1 MKRNFIMKTMSPE
14 LFPAIAAFA
23 EVARHA
29 SFTKAAAQLGVLA
42 SALSQTVRTLEE
54 RLGVRLLDRSTR
66 RVGLTEMGRQF
77 LDAALPGLA
86 LLAWLLPSAPL
97 ALPAPTID
105 IHFSSAQ
112 ARLPRQPRA
121 PPLLA

>member
-1 MKRNFIMKTMSPE
+1 M
-14 LFPAIAAFA
+14 
-23 EVARHA
+23 
-29 SFTKAAAQLGVLA
+29 LG
-42 SALSQTVRTLEE
+42 
-54 RLGVRLLDRSTR
+54 G
-66 RVGLTEMGRQF
+66 
-77 LDAALPGLA
+77 AALPGLA
-86 LLAWLLPSAPL
+86 LLAWLLPSTPL